1 MTKEEKLNL
10 LNRVFTPS
18 APIKERDFF
27 IGRKRQ
33 LEKVRD
39 AINTIGQHVVLYG
52 ERGVGKTSLANIMS
66 HIYTN
71 LYPVKITCERNATF
85 QSLWSR
91 VFSEIQYSQTVQGIG
106 FNAEKRTEL
115 VDIAALYHNNTCG
128 NEIAN
133 VIEVLKKLPLH
144 KFLFIFDEFDRVNNE
159 QVRILF
165 AQLIKILS
173 DNCSNVTIVLV
184 GIGENVCELLEEHLS
199 VERCLKQVK
208 MPKMHDDECLDIIT
222 SGLKKIELNISTAVA
237 NRIVNF
243 SSGFPHY
250 VHLICN
256 LGAMELILND
266 KLDFTQEYL
275 TIAIRKAIENSGES
289 LRLAY
294 QKAVGSIEVSKNWGQ
309 IVNACAT
316 ALHDDNDAFSI
327 KQIEN
332 AYKELRYEQVNIP
345 YYISRLCKEE
355 HGILLKKIGTGK
367 NARYKFVNPMMKVFI
382 KLKMNQR

>member
-222 SGLKKIELNISTAVA
+222 SGLKK
-237 NRIVNF
+237 
-243 SSGFPHY
+243 
-250 VHLICN
+250 
-256 LGAMELILND
+256 
-266 KLDFTQEYL
+266 
-275 TIAIRKAIENSGES
+275 
-289 LRLAY
+289 
-294 QKAVGSIEVSKNWGQ
+294 
-309 IVNACAT
+309 
-316 ALHDDNDAFSI
+316 
-327 KQIEN
+327 
-332 AYKELRYEQVNIP
+332 
-345 YYISRLCKEE
+345 
-355 HGILLKKIGTGK
+355 
-367 NARYKFVNPMMKVFI
+367 
-382 KLKMNQR
+382 

>member
-91 VFSEIQYSQTVQGIG
+91 VFSEI
-106 FNAEKRTEL
+106 
-115 VDIAALYHNNTCG
+115 H
-128 NEIAN
+128 

-294 QKAVGSIEVSKNWGQ
+294 QKAVGSIEVSKKWGQ